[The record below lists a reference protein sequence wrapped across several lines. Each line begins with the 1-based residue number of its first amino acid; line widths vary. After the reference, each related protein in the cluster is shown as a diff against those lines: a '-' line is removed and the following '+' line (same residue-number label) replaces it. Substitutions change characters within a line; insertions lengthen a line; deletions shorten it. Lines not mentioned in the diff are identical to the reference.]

1 MMASGS
7 VISDSPEPS
16 HSTSRSAP
24 GMTVDTGASCA
35 PHFLE
40 SLGCKSIMHA
50 LVLLEACVCS

>member
-1 MMASGS
+1 MIASGS
-7 VISDSPEPS
+7 VLSDSPEPTD
-16 HSTSRSAP
+16 STSRSAP

-50 LVLLEACVCS
+50 LVWQA